1 MVLWR
6 VDFER
11 RVLWD
16 EATESGRWR
25 EEEGV
30 EGVRGRV
37 WELENGRGKE
47 GTALFGRP
55 GEG

>member
-1 MVLWR
+1 MPRMVLWR

-11 RVLWD
+11 RVLCD

-30 EGVRGRV
+30 PGRV
-37 WELENGRGKE
+37 WELED
-47 GTALFGRP
+47 GTLFGRP
-55 GEG
+55 GAG